1 MAFEGH
7 KNRTKKCRWVPISGM
22 YLVSFTR
29 NPLNREWGSQAMHST
44 YAVISG
50 HAPSATQVCILRWRA
65 CQECGK
71 CMYSLYGFLFNP
83 SSQTNGA
90 IILQLSGKTN
100 RDHSFFGKGFSKLKK
115 RLRLGISKLYG
126 TSRNEKVFN
135 THENDRFRIH
145 RN

>member
-1 MAFEGH
+1 
-7 KNRTKKCRWVPISGM
+7 M

-83 SSQTNGA
+83 SIKTNGA

-126 TSRNEKVFN
+126 TLVMKRSTLMKMTGLEYTEIDCLNVHKLL
-135 THENDRFRIH
+135 FRSPW
-145 RN
+145 